1 MVGSQGERVCTSGYF
16 GWVGSTRLVECS
28 GKNVR
33 HLLACPVRGI
43 YPREKY
49 NRRKPGRLDETK
61 KARDEF
67 ILATLGQNLS
77 DNSGN
82 RFSGSRITLS
92 TGDLC

>member
-1 MVGSQGERVCTSGYF
+1 MVGSRGERVCTSGYLER
-16 GWVGSTRLVECS
+16 VTSTRLMEFL

-33 HLLACPVRGI
+33 HLFACSVRGI

-49 NRRKPGRLDETK
+49 DRRKLGRLNETE

-67 ILATLGQNLS
+67 ILATLGRNLS
-77 DNSGN
+77 SSDQ
-82 RFSGSRITLS
+82 FSGSRITLS

>member
-1 MVGSQGERVCTSGYF
+1 MESRGERVCTLGYLE
-16 GWVGSTRLVECS
+16 WVTSTRLMECY

-49 NRRKPGRLDETK
+49 NRRKLGRLNETEK
-61 KARDEF
+61 VRDEF
-67 ILATLGQNLS
+67 ILATLGRNLS
-77 DNSGN
+77 GN
-82 RFSGSRITLS
+82 GQCSGSQITLS